1 MVIVTEALMERH
13 PDATEGDLAW
23 MRQDVVD
30 QAHCAA
36 VARDAGL
43 PARMAAQAPPGAN
56 TAVGE
61 MPRVQAALAEAVIGA
76 GWLELPRADV
86 TAAVRGAFGH
96 ALAAARPGH
105 RDPKTALQEH
115 VQRTGAAVTYTL
127 VGTRGPAHA
136 RVFRAR
142 ADVDGSPLAEGEG
155 PSKRAAEREAA
166 RGALAALGAGGDPP
180 PASTS

>member
-56 TAVGE
+56 TAVG
-61 MPRVQAALAEAVIGA
+61 
-76 GWLELPRADV
+76 
-86 TAAVRGAFGH
+86 
-96 ALAAARPGH
+96 
-105 RDPKTALQEH
+105 
-115 VQRTGAAVTYTL
+115 
-127 VGTRGPAHA
+127 
-136 RVFRAR
+136 
-142 ADVDGSPLAEGEG
+142 
-155 PSKRAAEREAA
+155 
-166 RGALAALGAGGDPP
+166 
-180 PASTS
+180 